1 MQQTTIQNSKTLRF
15 GSGIVEGGDD
25 VGSLVNF
32 GSMTG
37 IQFQETWDDLM
48 VESDNAGQEV
58 IGKINQKA
66 AILGNL
72 QEISLTNLNNLRG
85 GIDNFENIAGTLV
98 SAEAQIVAS
107 GDWAFNDFI
116 KFEHQNGDG
125 SAIIVN
131 SVTGGTDGLLTVDDD
146 YYAGKNENGEYGIFV
161 IDGIIATTED
171 QSLTIG
177 YDYTPNAAVKLSS
190 GGKTTINPKV
200 IRITNTNEL
209 GKKFQ
214 ITIFKARNQDAIN
227 IEFPADTSGNVAS
240 TPINLQGSLDKAR
253 TVGEQLFSILD
264 EQSV

>member
-37 IQFQETWDDLM
+37 IQFQETWDALM
-48 VESDNAGQEV
+48 VESDNAGQEE

-72 QEISLTNLNNLRG
+72 QEINLTNLNDLRG
-85 GIDNFENIAGTLV
+85 GIDNFENIAGILV
-98 SAEAQIVAS
+98 SAESQIIAS
-107 GDWAFNDFI
+107 GDWGFNDFI

-125 SAIIVN
+125 SAVIVN
-131 SVTGGTDGLLTVDDD
+131 SVTGGIDGLLTVDDD
-146 YYAGKNENGEYGIFV
+146 YFAGKNENGEYGIFV
-161 IDGIIATTED
+161 VDGIAAVTEG
-171 QSLTIG
+171 QSLTIN

-227 IEFPADTSGNVAS
+227 IEFPADTSGTVAS